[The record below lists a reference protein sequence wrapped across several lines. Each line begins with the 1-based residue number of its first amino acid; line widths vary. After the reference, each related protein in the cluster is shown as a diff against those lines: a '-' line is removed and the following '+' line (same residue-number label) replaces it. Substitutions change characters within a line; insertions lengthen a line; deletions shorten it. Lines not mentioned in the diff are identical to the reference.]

1 MTGDQ
6 KIRNEE
12 KTVYYVDLV
21 NRNGSASCYHT
32 RVSCVSEHYVE
43 WLEKH
48 PDELN
53 LTIAVFGLDP
63 NICQIIVC
71 RDDEEKNRLLSMG
84 GHWCVKRLYKEI
96 EYTRIQSTVIAES
109 TENQ

>member
-12 KTVYYVDLV
+12 RTVYYVDLA
-21 NRNGSASCYHT
+21 NPKCSAFRYYI
-32 RVSCVSEHYVE
+32 RVSCVSEHYIE
-43 WLEKH
+43 LLEKH
-48 PDELN
+48 PEELN

-71 RDDEEKNRLLSMG
+71 RDDAEKNRLLNMG
-84 GHWCVKRLYKEI
+84 GHWCVKKLYKEI
-96 EYTRIQSTVIAES
+96 EYIRIQSTVIAES